1 MNQLQQI
8 DYPSAPALPASV
20 NTGSVA
26 IEQQRAIAE
35 VQGKIFIAKSF
46 PRNLAAAHA
55 ELMSACQ
62 LPDLAAIA
70 FYNVPRSGGSV
81 SGPSIRLAEEIARI
95 YGHMDYGHRELSRDA
110 DKSEIEVYAWD
121 MQNNNFSRRQI
132 TVMHVLDYNDK
143 KTGQKMSRKLH
154 DQKDI
159 DDRIANIASK
169 QMRGRI
175 LALVPKWMV
184 AAAVQQC
191 KNTIAG
197 NSSKP
202 IEARVRDMCTMFAVF
217 GVTVQMLE
225 EYLGHPLASVTV
237 DELVDLHGV
246 YNSISTKELKASEFF
261 GAKEEPEAPA
271 SSTISA
277 LNQQAAAAAN
287 DNRRNTRRQSA
298 AEKQEAQHKPDP
310 VSPTKI
316 PEEPATQAEETL
328 PVTELSPEVPTED
341 DPFAGL

>member
-1 MNQLQQI
+1 MNNPLQQME
-8 DYPSAPALPASV
+8 YGSV
-20 NTGSVA
+20 PVMGGPVNAGSVA

-62 LPDLAAIA
+62 LPELAAIA

-95 YGHMDYGHRELSRDA
+95 YGHMDYGHRELARDA

-143 KTGQKMSRKLH
+143 KTGQKASRKLH

-202 IEARVRDMCTMFAVF
+202 IEARVRDMCTMFGAF

-225 EYLGHPLASVTV
+225 EYLGHPLANVTV
-237 DELVDLHGV
+237 DELVELHGT
-246 YNSISTKELKASEFF
+246 YNSIATKEIKASEFF
-261 GAKEEPEAPA
+261 GGGDEPEPKPQPETVAKLNAQVAAAPA
-271 SSTISA
+271 NENKPARQSKSKPEPKPE
-277 LNQQAAAAAN
+277 AAAPAPE
-287 DNRRNTRRQSA
+287 TETA
-298 AEKQEAQHKPDP
+298 AELPP
-310 VSPTKI
+310 M
-316 PEEPATQAEETL
+316 EEMPPL
-328 PVTELSPEVPTED
+328 ED
-341 DPFAGL
+341 DPFGGL

>member
-1 MNQLQQI
+1 MNAIQQT
-8 DYPSAPALPASV
+8 DFTPMAAMPGSV
-20 NTGSVA
+20 NAGSVA

-70 FYNVPRSGGSV
+70 FYNVPRSGGSI

-197 NSSKP
+197 NSQKP
-202 IEARVRDMCTMFAVF
+202 FEARVRDMSTAFGAF
-217 GVTVQMLE
+217 GVTVQMIE
-225 EYLGHPLASVTV
+225 DYLGHQLSSMTL
-237 DELVDLHGV
+237 DELVELHGV
-246 YNSISTKELKASEFF
+246 YNAISNKEIKASEFF
-261 GAKEEPEAPA
+261 GAKEEPEAVA
-271 SSTISA
+271 SQTIAA
-277 LNQQAAAAAN
+277 LNQSVAQTENDNKEVSKAKTKAAKAVIQAAEQPSK
-287 DNRRNTRRQSA
+287 NTEVT
-298 AEKQEAQHKPDP
+298 AEPEADRSEAVP
-310 VSPTKI
+310 
-316 PEEPATQAEETL
+316 QAELGVE
-328 PVTELSPEVPTED
+328 EES
-341 DPFAGL
+341 DPFANL